1 MTEQMENTELRERVA
16 PELRVR
22 GEILRKARRNLGL
35 TIAYGVVLI
44 ALGAF
49 SISTPYVASGAVV
62 IALGLLLL
70 GAGVVQALHAIASAT
85 ELGLAVRVA
94 VAVLHAFAG
103 MTLLAF
109 QTESL
114 LVLTSIIAAF
124 LVLAGIARIVNALR
138 LRHTENWGWLLAGGI
153 LSAVLGGLIA
163 AQLPQSALWVIG
175 LFVGIDLVFAGTTTV
190 AVASAARRVLPRP
203 S

>member
-1 MTEQMENTELRERVA
+1 
-16 PELRVR
+16 
-22 GEILRKARRNLGL
+22 
-35 TIAYGVVLI
+35 
-44 ALGAF
+44 
-49 SISTPYVASGAVV
+49 
-62 IALGLLLL
+62 
-70 GAGVVQALHAIASAT
+70 
-85 ELGLAVRVA
+85 VRVA

-190 AVASAARRVLPRP
+190 AIASAARRVLPRP